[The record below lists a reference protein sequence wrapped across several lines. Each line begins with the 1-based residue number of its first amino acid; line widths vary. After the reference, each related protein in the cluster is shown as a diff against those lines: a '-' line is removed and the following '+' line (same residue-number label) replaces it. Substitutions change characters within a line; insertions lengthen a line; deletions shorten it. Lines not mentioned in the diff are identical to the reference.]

1 MPYWRLSGFY
11 FFYFATVGVL
21 VPYWALYLDA
31 IGFSAI
37 AIGQLMAL
45 LMISRI
51 VAPIAW
57 GWLADHRAQ
66 RLQVIRFASGLTIVA
81 FSGVFFGQSFAWLA
95 VVMLLF
101 SFFWNASLPL
111 LEVITMNHLRAHAGA
126 YGRVRLWGSIGFIA
140 TVLTLGP
147 VVDRFGPTS
156 ILPALMVLMSGIW
169 IYSLWLPES
178 EAAVPAEQPES
189 FWRVIMRPPVL
200 AFLVTCF
207 LMQASHGP
215 YYTFYSILLERFG
228 YTKSVIG
235 MLWAFGVVCEI
246 GLFMVI
252 QQILARVELRHI
264 LLGSFFLAAVR
275 WLLIGWNPENLAIL
289 INAQILHAASFGAFH
304 AGAIQLVYRFFRGR
318 HQHRGQAV
326 YGSASFGLGGAFGS
340 LYSGYAWE
348 LLGPAYTFTLAAGIA
363 VLAGVIAF
371 AALRP
376 RT

>member
-1 MPYWRLSGFY
+1 
-11 FFYFATVGVL
+11 
-21 VPYWALYLDA
+21 
-31 IGFSAI
+31 
-37 AIGQLMAL
+37 
-45 LMISRI
+45 
-51 VAPIAW
+51 
-57 GWLADHRAQ
+57 
-66 RLQVIRFASGLTIVA
+66 
-81 FSGVFFGQSFAWLA
+81 
-95 VVMLLF
+95 
-101 SFFWNASLPL
+101 
-111 LEVITMNHLRAHAGA
+111 
-126 YGRVRLWGSIGFIA
+126 
-140 TVLTLGP
+140 
-147 VVDRFGPTS
+147 
-156 ILPALMVLMSGIW
+156 
-169 IYSLWLPES
+169 
-178 EAAVPAEQPES
+178 
-189 FWRVIMRPPVL
+189 MRPPVL

-252 QQILARVELRHI
+252 QPILARVELRHI
-264 LLGSFFLAAVR
+264 LLASFFLAAVR

>member
-31 IGFSAI
+31 IGFSAV

-57 GWLADHRAQ
+57 GWLVDHRAQ
-66 RLQVIRFASGLTIVA
+66 RIQVIRFASCLTVVA
-81 FSGVFFGQSFAWLA
+81 FSGVFFGRSFAWLA

-111 LEVITMNHLRAHAGA
+111 LEVITMNHLKAHAGG

-140 TVLTLGP
+140 SVLALGP
-147 VVDRFGPTS
+147 VVDRFGPMS
-156 ILPALMVLMSGIW
+156 ILPALAALMSGIW

-178 EAAVPAEQPES
+178 GAAVTAEQPGP
-189 FWRVIMRPPVL
+189 FWRVILRPQVF
-200 AFLVTCF
+200 AFLFTCF

-228 YTKSVIG
+228 YPTSVIG

-246 GLFMVI
+246 GLFMII
-252 QQILARVELRHI
+252 QPILARVPLRQI
-264 LLGSFFLAAVR
+264 LLTSFFLASMR
-275 WLLIGWNPENLAIL
+275 WLIIGWNPESMAIL
-289 INAQILHAASFGAFH
+289 VFAQILHAASFGAFH
-304 AGAIQLVYRFFRGR
+304 ASAMQLVYRFFRGR

-326 YGSASFGLGGAFGS
+326 YGSVSFGLGGAFGS

-348 LLGPAYTFTLAAGIA
+348 LLGPAYTYTLAACIA
-363 VLAGVIAF
+363 ALAWIIAF
-371 AALRP
+371 VALRP